1 MSYHVDEGRSEN
13 RIAEEFCKSGKLQ
26 VRTDYQTGPFRPFRY
41 DLKQGFRLLLRE
53 AEVGKIVK
61 NEQVRFGKLP
71 LQPCQRVV
79 LPGLT
84 LF

>member
-1 MSYHVDEGRSEN
+1 VSYPVDEGSSEH
-13 RIAEEFCKSGKLQ
+13 RIAEEFYPSGKLQ
-26 VRTDYQTGPFRPFRY
+26 VRTDNQTGPFRPFRY
-41 DLKQGFRLLLRE
+41 HLKQEFRLLLRE

-79 LPGLT
+79 LPGLN
-84 LF
+84 